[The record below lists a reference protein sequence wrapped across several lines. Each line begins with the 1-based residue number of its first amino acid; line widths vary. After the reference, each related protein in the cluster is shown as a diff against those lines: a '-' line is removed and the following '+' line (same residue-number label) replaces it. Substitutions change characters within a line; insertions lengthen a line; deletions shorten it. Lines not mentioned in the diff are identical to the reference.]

1 MHTTNRRHRRAPVQL
16 YLNFPQIPLPLD
28 GVWEQ
33 LREDHQAAAL
43 EALAPLIAKAA
54 RAASDAEENHD

>member
-1 MHTTNRRHRRAPVQL
+1 MQL
-16 YLNFPQIPLPLD
+16 YLNLPQIPLPLD

-33 LREDHQAAAL
+33 LSEDHQAAAL